1 MVAEV
6 RVVKEYFLQT
16 GGGHQTAVV
25 ESGETEDP
33 GLPVL
38 LLGNVGLVQDLG
50 QNVEDNEDEPTAE
63 QGPAAFTTE
72 ELSCPG
78 NVGVPAGS
86 GSDVGDGEEHR
97 EAVSSRHQATN
108 LTEGVH
114 DDWEPLGVD
123 VGGQGVLPE
132 VQSVLLVDGH
142 AVVWRLSS
150 SSLIILK
157 IKYRNI
163 QPSNKDNK

>member
-1 MVAEV
+1 MVSEV
-6 RVVKEYFLQT
+6 RVVEEYFLQT

-38 LLGNVGLVQDLG
+38 LLGNVGLVQDLC
-50 QNVEDNEDEPTAE
+50 QDVEHDEDKPAAE
-63 QGPAAFTTE
+63 QGPAAFTPE

-78 NVGVPAGS
+78 NVGVPSSSRG
-86 GSDVGDGEEHR
+86 DVRDGEEHG
-97 EAVSSRHQATN
+97 ETISTSHQATN

-114 DDWEPLGVD
+114 DDGEALGVD
-123 VGGQGVLPE
+123 VSGQGVLPE

-142 AVVWRLSS
+142 AVV
-150 SSLIILK
+150 
-157 IKYRNI
+157 
-163 QPSNKDNK
+163 